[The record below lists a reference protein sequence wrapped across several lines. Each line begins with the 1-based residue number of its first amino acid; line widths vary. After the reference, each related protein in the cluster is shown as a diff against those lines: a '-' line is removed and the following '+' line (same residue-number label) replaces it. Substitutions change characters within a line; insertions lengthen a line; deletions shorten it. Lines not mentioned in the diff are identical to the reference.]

1 MLRPDVR
8 SDAELQRD
16 EAKSR
21 HSHKGGGGGK
31 AATAST
37 VADLFTTRLVILP
50 LLRLENLLPYP
61 IKVRAGWVVAC
72 CKVAS
77 T

>member
-21 HSHKGGGGGK
+21 HAHKGGGGK
-31 AATAST
+31 AATSST
-37 VADLFTTRLVILP
+37 VSDLFTTRLVILP

-61 IKVRAGWVVAC
+61 IKVRAGARSLP
-72 CKVAS
+72 A
-77 T
+77 